1 MRSPS
6 EPLVTRLTMEIAVAL
21 FTATIGAIAVFG
33 SVGDGIGWD
42 VAGPQ
47 AGYFPFY
54 IGLIVIAASL
64 GALIQAVIKH
74 RDRKDIFLTREQGGR
89 ILAFGRPMIAF
100 VILANLLGLYVA
112 LFLYLFGAMVFQGGY
127 RPLKAG
133 LVGIVSVLLFYVVFE
148 LWFQV
153 PLLKGPLEA
162 LLKLH

>member
-6 EPLVTRLTMEIAVAL
+6 EPLVTRLVMEIAVAL
-21 FTATIGAIAVFG
+21 FTAIIGAIAVFG

-64 GALIQAVIKH
+64 GALVQAVIKH
-74 RDRKDIFLTREQGGR
+74 RDRQAVFLTREQGGR
-89 ILAFGRPMIAF
+89 ILAFGGPMIAF
-100 VILANLLGLYVA
+100 VGLASFLGLYVA

-133 LVGIVSVLLFYVVFE
+133 AIGGGSVLIFYAVFE

>member
-89 ILAFGRPMIAF
+89 ILAFGGPMIAF

-133 LVGIVSVLLFYVVFE
+133 LVGIVSVLLFYAVFE

-153 PLLKGPLEA
+153 PLLKGPVEA
-162 LLKLH
+162 LLGIH

>member
-6 EPLVTRLTMEIAVAL
+6 ETLVTRLAMEVAVAL

-54 IGLIVIAASL
+54 IGLIVVAASL
-64 GALIQAVIKH
+64 GALIQSVIKH
-74 RDRKDIFLTREQGGR
+74 RDRKEVFLTREQGGR
-89 ILAFGRPMIAF
+89 ILAFGGPMIAF
-100 VILANLLGLYVA
+100 VVLANFLGLYVA
-112 LFLYLFGAMVFQGGY
+112 LLLYLFGAMVFQGGY
-127 RPLKAG
+127 RPFKAG
-133 LVGIVSVLLFYVVFE
+133 VVSVASVLIFYVIFE
-148 LWFQV
+148 IWFQV
-153 PLLKGPLEA
+153 PLLKGPVEA

>member
-64 GALIQAVIKH
+64 GALIQSVIKH
-74 RDRKDIFLTREQGGR
+74 RDRKEVFLTREQGGR
-89 ILAFGRPMIAF
+89 ILAFGGPMIAF
-100 VILANLLGLYVA
+100 VILSNFLGLYVA
-112 LFLYLFGAMVFQGGY
+112 LFLYLVGAMVFQGGY

-133 LVGIVSVLLFYVVFE
+133 LVGIVSVLLFYAVFE

>member
-74 RDRKDIFLTREQGGR
+74 RDPIV
-89 ILAFGRPMIAF
+89 M
-100 VILANLLGLYVA
+100 VLGNSEHKPWLDSDMLVQA
-112 LFLYLFGAMVFQGGY
+112 L
-127 RPLKAG
+127 
-133 LVGIVSVLLFYVVFE
+133 
-148 LWFQV
+148 
-153 PLLKGPLEA
+153 
-162 LLKLH
+162 